1 MEISEF
7 RKMKKLQSNH
17 FWYIHKRNIIKYFLG
32 IVQPLREYILDV
44 GCGVCADVD
53 IIEDTIG
60 ADINYESLNMC
71 SSKYKKVNTDALN
84 MGIKSGIMDIVLSM
98 DSIQHRDIDERRYL
112 QEVRRV
118 LKPGG
123 YLFINV
129 PANQFMYSSHDIAVE
144 NEKRYSRI
152 GFRRILS
159 DYLDVEY
166 IYTWNWLLFPII
178 LIRRKFLDLIF
189 GMSRESDLEEM
200 PEFIN
205 NVLKRLFQIE
215 FYISRFVRIPVGVS
229 IFAVCRKR
237 KHI

>member
-1 MEISEF
+1 
-7 RKMKKLQSNH
+7 
-17 FWYIHKRNIIKYFLG
+17 
-32 IVQPLREYILDV
+32 
-44 GCGVCADVD
+44 
-53 IIEDTIG
+53 
-60 ADINYESLNMC
+60 
-71 SSKYKKVNTDALN
+71 
-84 MGIKSGIMDIVLSM
+84 MDIVLSM